1 MSCCLH
7 ITYDVIQQDETPV
20 EVTKDGRPA
29 NSKSFMWVYRS
40 GKYHTD
46 RVIILYEYQKTQ
58 KAEHPQ
64 KFLEGFHGVCECDA
78 YAVYEK
84 MDRENPDITFA
95 FCHAHARR
103 YFAEALK
110 AIPKEQREKAK
121 GTVAH
126 EALERIAGIYHMDN
140 QLAELSAEERYRK
153 RQLLV
158 ISRSFVFVA
167 EKSTG

>member
-1 MSCCLH
+1 
-7 ITYDVIQQDETPV
+7 
-20 EVTKDGRPA
+20 
-29 NSKSFMWVYRS
+29 MWVYSS

-46 RVIILYEYQKTQ
+46 WVIILYEYQKTR

-110 AIPKEQREKAK
+110 AIPKEQRDKAK

-126 EALERIAGIYHMDN
+126 EALERIAEIYHMDN
-140 QLAELSAEERYRK
+140 HLAELSAEERYRK

-158 ISRSFVFVA
+158 RPLVEALFSWLKKYRMKKWFQK
-167 EKSTG
+167 EERR

>member
-1 MSCCLH
+1 
-7 ITYDVIQQDETPV
+7 
-20 EVTKDGRPA
+20 
-29 NSKSFMWVYRS
+29 MWVYRS

-46 RVIILYEYQKTQ
+46 RAIILYEYQKTR

-64 KFLEGFHGVCECDA
+64 KFLEGFHGICECDA

-95 FCHAHARR
+95 FCHTHARR

-110 AIPKEQREKAK
+110 AIPKEQRDKAK

-126 EALERIAGIYHMDN
+126 EALERIAEIYHMDN
-140 QLAELSAEERYRK
+140 HLAELSAEERYRK

-158 ISRSFVFVA
+158 RPLVEALFSWLKKYRMKKWFQK
-167 EKSTG
+167 EERR